1 MLGLVHETA
10 REIPVTLAR
19 IVRATREEHVPVALE
34 DALHAG
40 DRVPPVP
47 LAARRA
53 REMVVS
59 RVEFSAATG
68 TEPPVVE
75 CTHEEDMMENPD
87 PTETEHEL
95 AGTERHEEEEDMRG
109 TTNPDDEDN
118 LPSEDD

>member
-1 MLGLVHETA
+1 MA
-10 REIPVTLAR
+10 LAR
-19 IVRATREEHVPVALE
+19 VVRSPREQHSAVSLE
-34 DALHAG
+34 NALHAG

-47 LAARRA
+47 LATRRA

-87 PTETEHEL
+87 PTETEHQL

-109 TTNPDDEDN
+109 ITNPDDEDN
-118 LPSEDD
+118 LPSEDE